1 MSSRVPVMTSLLSP
15 MTSQV
20 VKFAKAYR
28 SEETVRIKRPR
39 TRLRD
44 GKLRRRPVVRF
55 QRRAPGTTLRS
66 SPAKHA

>member
-1 MSSRVPVMTSLLSP
+1 

-28 SEETVRIKRPR
+28 SEETVRIKRPG

-66 SPAKHA
+66 SPGKHA